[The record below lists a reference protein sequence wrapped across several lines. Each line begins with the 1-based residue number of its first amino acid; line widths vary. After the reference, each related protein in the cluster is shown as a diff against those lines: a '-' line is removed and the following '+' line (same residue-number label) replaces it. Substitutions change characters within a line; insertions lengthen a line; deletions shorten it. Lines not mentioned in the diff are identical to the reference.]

1 MIVLRRPFRCM
12 KGVAAV
18 EFALALPVLALLII
32 GTLEFG
38 YRIYAMAIVNGALR
52 EASRMASTGQY
63 TASQINS
70 SVTDAIQGF
79 RKDAVVT
86 IVTKSYSNF
95 TGVGVAEP
103 VTSGTVA
110 SGTYCYQDING
121 NGQWDADQGTSGLGN
136 ADDVVY
142 YQVTATYD
150 TLFAYSEKMFGLG
163 PKEKI
168 SANTL
173 VSNEP
178 FAPPSSA
185 VPPTKCVG

>member
-1 MIVLRRPFRCM
+1 MIARLRRFGCS
-12 KGVAAV
+12 KGVAGV
-18 EFALALPVLALLII
+18 EFALALPILVLLII
-32 GTLEFG
+32 GTLELG
-38 YRIYAMAIVNGALR
+38 YRVYAMAIVNGALR

-63 TASQINS
+63 TGAQINS
-70 SVTDAIQGF
+70 SVTNEIQAF
-79 RKDAVVT
+79 RRDAVVT
-86 IVTKSYSNF
+86 IVTKSYSKF

-150 TLFAYSEKMFGLG
+150 TLFAFSQKMFGLG
-163 PKEKI
+163 PKESI

-185 VPPTKCVG
+185 VPPTRCVG